1 MTTFARWSFPTEIR
15 FGLGACKSVG
25 EALAQRGRE
34 RALVVTDPGVRGAGL
49 TDPIVASLEA
59 AGIDAAVFDG
69 LAGNPL
75 ERHVEDGLA
84 AYHDA
89 DADCLVAVGGG
100 SAMDVAKVV
109 AVKVNHHRPLADYD
123 DAKGGDALITEPVPP
138 IVAIPTTAGTGSEV
152 GRSGVVTLRE
162 TGRKTV
168 IFAPALLPVV
178 AILDPELTFGLPA
191 LLTAA
196 TGYDALTHSVEAY
209 VAKGDHPL
217 CDAIALGGIALVAR
231 SLARA
236 VDEPGNAEARGDM
249 MKAAMMGA
257 IAFQKG
263 LGACHSLAHP
273 LSAVSE
279 LHHGLANALCL
290 PAVVRF
296 NLEQEGLAPRYA
308 EIARILTGEAKAK
321 AEVCADALT
330 ELRARLGLPSGLGEA
345 GVSEDD
351 LDKLADEAF
360 ADSCHANN
368 PRECTRPDMLALYRA
383 SW

>member
-1 MTTFARWSFPTEIR
+1 MSTFTRWSFPTEVR
-15 FGLGACKSVG
+15 FGLGASKSVG
-25 EALAQRGRE
+25 EALKQRGQR
-34 RALVVTDPGVRGAGL
+34 RALIVTDPGVREAGL
-49 TDPIVASLEA
+49 VDPIADSLSA
-59 AGIDAAVFDG
+59 VGIDAAVFDG

-75 ERHVEDGLA
+75 EHHVEDGLA

-89 DADCLVAVGGG
+89 EADCLVAVGGG

-168 IFAPALLPVV
+168 IFAPGLLPVL

-191 LLTAA
+191 FLTAA
-196 TGYDALTHSVEAY
+196 TGYDALTHNVEAY

-217 CDAIALGGIALVAR
+217 CDSIALGGITLVAR

-236 VDEPGNAEARGDM
+236 VAEPGDADARGDM
-249 MKAAMMGA
+249 MKAAAMGS

-273 LSAVSE
+273 LSAVSG

-296 NLEQEGLAPRYA
+296 NVEHEGLEPRYA
-308 EIARILTGEAKAK
+308 EIARILTGEAEAGR
-321 AEVCADALT
+321 CADALA
-330 ELRARLGLPSGLGEA
+330 ELRATIGLPSGLGEA
-345 GVSEDD
+345 GVKRTD
-351 LDKLADEAF
+351 LDELADEAV

-368 PRECTRPDMLALYRA
+368 PRECTRADMRALYEA

>member
-1 MTTFARWSFPTEIR
+1 MSTFTRWSFPTEIR
-15 FGLGACKSVG
+15 FGLGASKSVG
-25 EALAQRGRE
+25 EALKQRGLE
-34 RALVVTDPGVRGAGL
+34 RALIVTDPGVRGAGL
-49 TDPIVASLEA
+49 VDPITESLSAVGIA
-59 AGIDAAVFDG
+59 AAIFDG

-84 AYHDA
+84 AYHEA
-89 DADCLVAVGGG
+89 EADCLVAIGGG

-123 DAKGGDALITEPVPP
+123 DAKGGDALIIEPVPP
-138 IVAIPTTAGTGSEV
+138 IVTIPTTAGTGSEV

-168 IFAPALLPVV
+168 IFAPALLPVL

-191 LLTAA
+191 FLTAA
-196 TGYDALTHSVEAY
+196 TGYDALTHNVEAY

-217 CDAIALGGIALVAR
+217 CDSIALGGIGLIAR
-231 SLARA
+231 SLRRA
-236 VDEPGNAEARGDM
+236 VAEPGDAQARGDM
-249 MKAAMMGA
+249 MKAAAMGS

-273 LSAVSE
+273 LSAVSD

-296 NLEQEGLAPRYA
+296 NLEQPELAPRYA
-308 EIARILTGEAKAK
+308 EIARILTGEAN
-321 AEVCADALT
+321 AERCADALA
-330 ELRARLGLPSGLGEA
+330 ELRAAIDLPTGLGEA
-345 GVSEDD
+345 GVKRDD
-351 LDKLADEAF
+351 LETLADEAI

-368 PRECTRPDMLALYRA
+368 PRACTRADMKALYEA

>member
-1 MTTFARWSFPTEIR
+1 MSTFTRWSFPTEIR
-15 FGLGACKSVG
+15 FGLGASKSVG
-25 EALAQRGRE
+25 EALKQRGLE
-34 RALVVTDPGVRGAGL
+34 RALIVTDPGVRGAGL
-49 TDPIVASLEA
+49 VDPITESLSAVGIA
-59 AGIDAAVFDG
+59 AAIFDG

-84 AYHDA
+84 AYHEA
-89 DADCLVAVGGG
+89 EADCLVAIGGG

-123 DAKGGDALITEPVPP
+123 DAKGGDALIIEPVPP
-138 IVAIPTTAGTGSEV
+138 IVTIPTTAGTGSEV

-168 IFAPALLPVV
+168 IFAPALLPVL

-191 LLTAA
+191 FLTAA
-196 TGYDALTHSVEAY
+196 TGYDALTHNVEAY

-217 CDAIALGGIALVAR
+217 CDSIALGGIGLIAR
-231 SLARA
+231 SLRRA
-236 VDEPGNAEARGDM
+236 VAEPGDAQARGDM
-249 MKAAMMGA
+249 MKAAAMGS

-273 LSAVSE
+273 LSAVSD

-296 NLEQEGLAPRYA
+296 NLEQPELAPRYA
-308 EIARILTGEAKAK
+308 EIARILTGEAN
-321 AEVCADALT
+321 AERCADALA
-330 ELRARLGLPSGLGEA
+330 ELRAGIDLPAGLGEA
-345 GVSEDD
+345 GVKRDD
-351 LDKLADEAF
+351 LETLADEAI

-368 PRECTRPDMLALYRA
+368 PRVCTRADMKALYEA

>member
-1 MTTFARWSFPTEIR
+1 MSTFTRWSFPTEIR
-15 FGLGACKSVG
+15 FGLGASKSVG
-25 EALAQRGRE
+25 EALKQRGLE
-34 RALVVTDPGVRGAGL
+34 RALIVTDPGVRGAGL
-49 TDPIVASLEA
+49 VDPITESLSAVGIA
-59 AGIDAAVFDG
+59 AAIFDG

-84 AYHDA
+84 AYHEA
-89 DADCLVAVGGG
+89 EADCLVAIGGG

-123 DAKGGDALITEPVPP
+123 DAKGGDALIIEPVPP
-138 IVAIPTTAGTGSEV
+138 IVTIPTTAGTGSEV

-168 IFAPALLPVV
+168 IFAPALLPVL

-191 LLTAA
+191 FLTAA
-196 TGYDALTHSVEAY
+196 TGYDALTHNVEAY

-217 CDAIALGGIALVAR
+217 CDSIALGGIGLIAR
-231 SLARA
+231 SLRRA
-236 VDEPGNAEARGDM
+236 VAEPGDAQARGDM
-249 MKAAMMGA
+249 MKAAAMGS

-273 LSAVSE
+273 LSAVSD

-296 NLEQEGLAPRYA
+296 NLEQPELAPRYA
-308 EIARILTGEAKAK
+308 EIARILTGEAN
-321 AEVCADALT
+321 AERCADALA
-330 ELRARLGLPSGLGEA
+330 ELRAAIDLPTGLGEA
-345 GVSEDD
+345 GVKRDD
-351 LDKLADEAF
+351 LETLADEASPT
-360 ADSCHANN
+360 AATRTTPAHA
-368 PRECTRPDMLALYRA
+368 PART
-383 SW
+383 

>member
-1 MTTFARWSFPTEIR
+1 MSTFTRWSFPTEIR
-15 FGLGACKSVG
+15 FGLGAVRSVG
-25 EALAQRGRE
+25 AALETRGLSRV
-34 RALVVTDPGVRGAGL
+34 LVVTDPGVRGAGL
-49 TDPIVASLEA
+49 IAPVSTSLEA
-59 AGIDAAVFDG
+59 AGIAHDVFDG

-89 DADCLVAVGGG
+89 GAEGLVAVGGG
-100 SAMDVAKVV
+100 SAMDVAKVI

-168 IFAPALLPVV
+168 IFAPPLLPVL

-191 LLTAA
+191 FITAA
-196 TGYDALTHSVEAY
+196 TGYDALTHNVEAY

-217 CDAIALGGIALVAR
+217 CDSIALGGIGLVAK

-236 VDEPGNAEARGDM
+236 VNEPGDAEARGDM
-249 MKAAMMGA
+249 MKAAMMGS

-263 LGACHSLAHP
+263 LGVCHSLAHP
-273 LSAVSE
+273 LSAVSG

-296 NLEQEGLAPRYA
+296 NAEQEGLAARYA
-308 EIARILTGEAKAK
+308 EIARLLTGKAQ
-321 AEVCADALT
+321 AERCADALA
-330 ELRARLGLPSGLGEA
+330 ELRASIGLPSGLEEA
-345 GVSEDD
+345 GVERKD
-351 LDKLADEAF
+351 LDELADEAF

-368 PRECTRPDMLALYRA
+368 PRTCTRKDMRALYEA

>member
-1 MTTFARWSFPTEIR
+1 MTTIARWSFPTEIH
-15 FGLGACKSVG
+15 FGLGAVQNVG
-25 EALAQRGRE
+25 QALKERG
-34 RALVVTDPGVRGAGL
+34 AAKVLVVTDPGVRKAGL
-49 TDPIVASLEA
+49 VDPVTASLEA
-59 AGIDAAVFDG
+59 VGVAAAVFDG

-89 DADCLVAVGGG
+89 EADSLVAVGGG

-109 AVKVNHHRPLADYD
+109 AVRVNHHRPLTDYD
-123 DAKGGDALITEPVPP
+123 DAKGGDALITEEVPP

-162 TGRKTV
+162 TNRKTV
-168 IFAPALLPVV
+168 IFSPKLLPVL
-178 AILDPELTFGLPA
+178 AILDPELTFGLPPFI
-191 LLTAA
+191 TAA
-196 TGYDALTHSVEAY
+196 TGYDALTHNVEAY
-209 VAKGDHPL
+209 VAEGDHPL
-217 CDAIALGGIALVAR
+217 ADAIALGGIRLVAK

-236 VDEPGNAEARGDM
+236 VSEPGDAEARGDM
-249 MKAAMMGA
+249 MKAAMMGS

-273 LSAVSE
+273 LSSLAG

-296 NLEQEGLAPRYA
+296 NLEAEGLSERYA
-308 EIARILTGEAKAK
+308 AIAQILVGEPDASR
-321 AEVCADALT
+321 CADALT
-330 ELRARLGLPSGLGEA
+330 ELRATVGLPNGIGEA
-345 GVSEDD
+345 GVDD
-351 LDKLADEAF
+351 AKLEPLANEAI
-360 ADSCHANN
+360 ADSCHASN
-368 PRECTRPDMLALYRA
+368 PRPCTRQDMLELYRA

>member
-1 MTTFARWSFPTEIR
+1 MSTFTRWSFPTEIR
-15 FGLGACKSVG
+15 FGLGASKSVG
-25 EALAQRGRE
+25 EALKRRGLK
-34 RALVVTDPGVRGAGL
+34 RALIVTDPGVREAGL
-49 TDPIVASLEA
+49 IDPIVDALDAVGLGA
-59 AGIDAAVFDG
+59 ALFDG

-75 ERHVEDGLA
+75 EQHVEDGLA

-89 DADCLVAVGGG
+89 EADCLVAVGGG

-168 IFAPALLPVV
+168 IFAPALLPVL

-191 LLTAA
+191 FLTAA

-217 CDAIALGGIALVAR
+217 CDSIALGGIALVAR

-236 VDEPGNAEARGDM
+236 VAEPGDAEARGNM
-249 MKAAMMGA
+249 MKAAAMGS

-263 LGACHSLAHP
+263 LGVCHSLAHP
-273 LSAVSE
+273 LSAVSG

-296 NLEQEGLAPRYA
+296 NLEQQDLAPRYA
-308 EIARILTGEAKAK
+308 EIARILTGEAD
-321 AEVCADALT
+321 AERCADALV
-330 ELRARLGLPSGLGEA
+330 ELRAAVGLPSGLGEA
-345 GVSEDD
+345 GVDEGD
-351 LDKLADEAF
+351 LDELTDEAF

-368 PRECTRPDMLALYRA
+368 PRPCARQDMRALYEA